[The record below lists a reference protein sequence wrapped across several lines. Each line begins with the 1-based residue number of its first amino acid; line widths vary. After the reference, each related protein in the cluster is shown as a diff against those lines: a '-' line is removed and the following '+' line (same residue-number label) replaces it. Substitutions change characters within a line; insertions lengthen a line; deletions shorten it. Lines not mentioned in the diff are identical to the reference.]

1 MQNFCQAKRAK
12 RRRNFVM
19 IILLMG
25 VSGCGKTT
33 IGSLLAAELDWEF
46 CDADNL
52 HSVANINK
60 MSRGVPLTDDD
71 RADWLRAVRC
81 YILDAVAR
89 QQNSIIACS
98 ALKAAYRKQLLADKS
113 VKLVYLKGSYELIRQ
128 RMLQRHRHFMKPELL
143 QSQFDALEEPVDSLT
158 IDIIT
163 PPELIAEEIK
173 GKLCLPHSPK
183 EN

>member
-1 MQNFCQAKRAK
+1 
-12 RRRNFVM
+12 M

-33 IGSLLAAELDWEF
+33 IGSLLAAELHWEF
-46 CDADNL
+46 CDADHL

-60 MSRGVPLTDDD
+60 MSQGIPLTDDD
-71 RADWLRAVRC
+71 RADWLRAIRL

-98 ALKAAYRKQLLADKS
+98 ALKATYREQLLADES
-113 VKLVYLKGSYELIRQ
+113 VKLVYLKGTYELIRQ
-128 RMLQRHRHFMKPELL
+128 RMLQRRGHFMKPELL
-143 QSQFDALEEPVDSLT
+143 QSQFVALEEPIDSMMVDIT
-158 IDIIT
+158 T

-173 GKLCLPHSPK
+173 NKLGLSHSLQ

>member
-1 MQNFCQAKRAK
+1 
-12 RRRNFVM
+12 M

-25 VSGCGKTT
+25 VSGCGKTK
-33 IGSLLAAELDWEF
+33 IGSLLAAELHWDF

-52 HSVANINK
+52 HSIANVNK
-60 MSRGVPLTDDD
+60 MSRSIPLTDDD
-71 RADWLRAVRC
+71 RADWLRAIRL

-98 ALKAAYRKQLLADKS
+98 ALKETYREQLLADES
-113 VKLVYLKGSYELIRQ
+113 VKLVYLKGTYELIRQ
-128 RMLQRHRHFMKPELL
+128 RMLGRRGHFMKPELL
-143 QSQFDALEEPVDSLT
+143 QSQFDALEEPIDSLMV
-158 IDIIT
+158 DITT

-173 GKLCLPHSPK
+173 SKLGLCQPLK

>member
-1 MQNFCQAKRAK
+1 
-12 RRRNFVM
+12 M

-33 IGSLLAAELDWEF
+33 IGSLLAAELNWEF
-46 CDADNL
+46 CDADHL

-60 MSRGVPLTDDD
+60 MSQGIPLTDDD
-71 RADWLRAVRC
+71 RADWLRAIRL

-98 ALKAAYRKQLLADKS
+98 ALKATYREQLLADES
-113 VKLVYLKGSYELIRQ
+113 VKLVYLKGTYELIRQ
-128 RMLQRHRHFMKPELL
+128 RMLQRRGHFMRPELL
-143 QSQFDALEEPVDSLT
+143 QSQFVALEEPIDSMMVDIT
-158 IDIIT
+158 T

-173 GKLCLPHSPK
+173 NKLGLLTHCKKIKNASIQI
-183 EN
+183 